1 MKISAIFQVSA
12 SLFFIG
18 FILWFGQPFFVPLAF
33 AFLIALVLYPI
44 CKFFESKGLGKA
56 LSIALP
62 LILLVIL
69 FGGIIALLS
78 YELVILTGKWPMIQ
92 QQLDAFL
99 QNIQIQLENEFGWT
113 AEKQMIW
120 VKQNLNALTQNAGI
134 YLTNTA
140 STVFKG
146 LFNLIIVPIYVT
158 LILLFRGR
166 LVQFLVDVVP
176 GKAHAI
182 MPLVINDTVKV
193 FSKFIRGMVMVY
205 IIVGLLNSFGLWILG
220 VEHPLIYGMISAIMT
235 IIPYFGIVISALL
248 PMTLTW
254 IETESLFQPIGI
266 VIVFAVV
273 QYLEANLIFPYVVGR
288 FVNLNTLVS
297 IAAILLGALIWGVS
311 GMILFIPLF
320 AVFKIF
326 ASHFPELQP
335 WSKLLGNSKQ

>member
-1 MKISAIFQVSA
+1 MKISTIYQAAA
-12 SLFFIG
+12 SVFFIG

-44 CKFFESKGLGKA
+44 CTFFESKGLGKA
-56 LSIALP
+56 MSIVLP
-62 LILLVIL
+62 MILLVLL
-69 FGGIIALLS
+69 FAGLIALLS
-78 YELVILTGKWPMIQ
+78 YELVVLTGKWPLIQVQLDTFLQSIQ
-92 QQLDAFL
+92 Q
-99 QNIQIQLENEFGWT
+99 QLENEFGWT
-113 AEKQMIW
+113 AEKQLIW
-120 VKQNLNALTQNAGI
+120 VKQNLNALTQNAGT
-134 YLTNTA
+134 YFTETV

-166 LVQFLVDVVP
+166 LVRFLVDVIP
-176 GKAHAI
+176 GKVHTI

-205 IIVGLLNSFGLWILG
+205 VIVGLLNSIGLWILG
-220 VEHPLIYGMISAIMT
+220 VDNPIMYGMISAIMT
-235 IIPYFGIVISALL
+235 IIPYFGIIISALL
-248 PMTLTW
+248 PITLTW
-254 IETESLFQPIGI
+254 LETESLFQPVGI
-266 VIVFAVV
+266 VIVFTVV

-311 GMILFIPLF
+311 GMILFLPMF

-326 ASHFPELQP
+326 AEHFPELQP
-335 WSKLLGNSKQ
+335 WSKLLGNSKE

>member
-1 MKISAIFQVSA
+1 MKISSIYQFSA
-12 SLFFIG
+12 SVFFIG

-33 AFLIALVLYPI
+33 AFLIALVLFPT
-44 CKFFESKGLGKA
+44 CSFLESKGLGKV

-62 LILLVIL
+62 IILLILL

-78 YELVILTGKWPMIQ
+78 YELVLITGKWPLIQVQLDDFLHNIQ
-92 QQLDAFL
+92 QQLED
-99 QNIQIQLENEFGWT
+99 EFGWT
-113 AEKQMIW
+113 AERQMIW
-120 VKQNLNALTQNAGI
+120 VKENIKALTQNAGT
-134 YLTNTA
+134 YLSNTI
-140 STVFKG
+140 STIFKG

-158 LILLFRGR
+158 LILLFRKR
-166 LVQFLVDVVP
+166 LVRFLVDVIP

-205 IIVGLLNSFGLWILG
+205 LIVGLLNSVGLWIIG
-220 VEHPLIYGMISAIMT
+220 VENPLIYGMISAIMT
-235 IIPYFGIVISALL
+235 IIPYFGIIISALL
-248 PMTLTW
+248 PITLTW
-254 IETESLFQPIGI
+254 IETESIFQPIGI
-266 VIVFAVV
+266 IIVFGVV

-311 GMILFIPLF
+311 GMVLFLPLF

-326 ASHFPELQP
+326 SDHFPELAP
-335 WSKLLGNSKQ
+335 WSKLLGNSKE